1 LSVFVVACAL
11 AVAPTVSTAA
21 PGKHL
26 TLTLGTSL
34 MVKGET
40 GSNSKQRTVGVVL
53 VQGSWNG
60 GPRFLLMRTRTDGKG
75 RYRFTLRPS
84 HRGVLT
90 VQITPPD
97 RQPITYVL
105 RIV

>member
-1 LSVFVVACAL
+1 MSVLAVACAL
-11 AVAPTVSTAA
+11 AVVPAASTASS
-21 PGKHL
+21 GRHL
-26 TLTLGTSL
+26 TLTLGSSL
-34 MVKGET
+34 SVKGET

-53 VQGSWNG
+53 VRGSWNG
-60 GPRFLLMRTRTDGKG
+60 GPQFVLTSTRTDSKG

-90 VQITPPD
+90 VQILPPD
-97 RQPITYVL
+97 RRPITYVL